1 MTRRSAQRQLGSPGA
16 LFCTK
21 WVMTITISL
30 AARTSVLPLS
40 EGGHAPE
47 KPALNEKSGD
57 TAPFCCLQLTHAA
70 AMVGVG
76 GGGRVQCPVQV
87 FDFTTADEQSL
98 TSDCSNPKVSIV
110 HFDQVCQPSHCAS
123 H

>member
-1 MTRRSAQRQLGSPGA
+1 MPRRSALRRLDSPGA

-40 EGGHAPE
+40 EGGHASE
-47 KPALNEKSGD
+47 KPELNEKSGD

-70 AMVGVG
+70 VVVLGGCAGVG
-76 GGGRVQCPVQV
+76 WGGR
-87 FDFTTADEQSL
+87 EG
-98 TSDCSNPKVSIV
+98 
-110 HFDQVCQPSHCAS
+110 
-123 H
+123 